1 MSEPYHWEGVQN
13 VLNIICAIR
22 KPDHCIFL
30 RILSPVFPKGLAFQF
45 DVGTNVTSREHK
57 SHHEVMTLIISPRQ
71 SIRIWVMNIDD
82 SLISLPFQVIF
93 VAKRN
98 IKKGEEVTECYG
110 IHHLSMTKQDRQAK
124 LEKGK

>member
-1 MSEPYHWEGVQN
+1 
-13 VLNIICAIR
+13 
-22 KPDHCIFL
+22 
-30 RILSPVFPKGLAFQF
+30 
-45 DVGTNVTSREHK
+45 
-57 SHHEVMTLIISPRQ
+57 
-71 SIRIWVMNIDD
+71 MNIDD